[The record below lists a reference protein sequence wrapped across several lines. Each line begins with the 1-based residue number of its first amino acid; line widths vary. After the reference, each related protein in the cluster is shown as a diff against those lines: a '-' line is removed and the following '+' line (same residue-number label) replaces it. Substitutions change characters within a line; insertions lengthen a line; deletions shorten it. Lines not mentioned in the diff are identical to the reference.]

1 MTRPNRLKWDKNG
14 GSAIN
19 PVFETTM
26 MNLCSPPGAELVL
39 TSPYVLSIIW
49 QFYSAHNTV
58 RTFCMSGDKKKKK
71 NISVVK
77 YQKWKPLPE
86 HWASK
91 KRCMRDLSQKV
102 SWLFYA
108 KSCHTTIRCNVRQ
121 WPRSNASVV
130 WSRQQKVYKPACRIG
145 PRSISIN
152 DMKKSMHRKILDVK
166 ISLRLIIED
175 REILP
180 FRNPPS

>member
-1 MTRPNRLKWDKNG
+1 MEAPLLTLSLKQQWWI
-14 GSAIN
+14 SVHP
-19 PVFETTM
+19 PVL
-26 MNLCSPPGAELVL
+26 NLS
-39 TSPYVLSIIW
+39 W
-49 QFYSAHNTV
+49 QV
-58 RTFCMSGDKKKKK
+58 RTSYQLSDSFILHIILWELSVCQETKKKK

-145 PRSISIN
+145 RRSISIN